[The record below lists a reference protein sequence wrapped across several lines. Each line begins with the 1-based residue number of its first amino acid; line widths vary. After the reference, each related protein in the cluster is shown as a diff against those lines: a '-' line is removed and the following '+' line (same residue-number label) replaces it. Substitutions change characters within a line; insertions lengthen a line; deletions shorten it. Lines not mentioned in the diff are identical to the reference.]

1 MAPGATGQQDEDVDI
16 YQHHIRNDVS
26 YRSQQLSRPGS
37 VSVASLVYLVVA
49 RDHKYLEQVTT
60 TVLKQSGAEDVVCA
74 TVEGM
79 LIADTIRKDIKDREM
94 DTGYSSPLYVINNVN
109 VIQTNATKYLA
120 AMNFLHTATDGL
132 GAAQDATFVL
142 LWWDSHSIFSSSSLS
157 SSSFVWQDYLRQEW
171 SNEDPAFN
179 VDALIGRIT
188 RVIIQPFSSSSS
200 RLEVD
205 EKSLFICPSSIGSF
219 VTLTNLLNHLK
230 YAPNCVAIV
239 FMMLLVM
246 MLLNLIRIGKKNV
259 KGVDK
264 NAQYGTSI
272 LQPERGGIQSK
283 STMIKASSREK
294 KIDVN
299 RSSSSSSSSST
310 SSNDMDGVDSKITAP
325 VPRTRSQAMLQRR
338 QRQHPRQKAV
348 GGEGGVGVGEAMKT
362 SKPVKSAPST
372 TSTAPPTGLKKKR

>member
-1 MAPGATGQQDEDVDI
+1 M
-16 YQHHIRNDVS
+16 S
-26 YRSQQLSRPGS
+26 
-37 VSVASLVYLVVA
+37 
-49 RDHKYLEQVTT
+49 K
-60 TVLKQSGAEDVVCA
+60 
-74 TVEGM
+74 
-79 LIADTIRKDIKDREM
+79 
-94 DTGYSSPLYVINNVN
+94 GYSSPLYVINNVN

-142 LWWDSHSIFSSSSLS
+142 LWWDSHSTFSSSSLS

-200 RLEVD
+200 RLEVN

-246 MLLNLIRIGKKNV
+246 MLLMVLI
-259 KGVDK
+259 
-264 NAQYGTSI
+264 S
-272 LQPERGGIQSK
+272 
-283 STMIKASSREK
+283 
-294 KIDVN
+294 
-299 RSSSSSSSSST
+299 
-310 SSNDMDGVDSKITAP
+310 
-325 VPRTRSQAMLQRR
+325 
-338 QRQHPRQKAV
+338 
-348 GGEGGVGVGEAMKT
+348 
-362 SKPVKSAPST
+362 
-372 TSTAPPTGLKKKR
+372 